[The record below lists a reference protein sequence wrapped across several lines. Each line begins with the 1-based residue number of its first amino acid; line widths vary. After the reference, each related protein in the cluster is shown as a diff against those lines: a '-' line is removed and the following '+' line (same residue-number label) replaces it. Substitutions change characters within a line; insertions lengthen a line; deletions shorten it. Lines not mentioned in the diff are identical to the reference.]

1 MDVFMIGHT
10 RSFTLFLIAIF
21 LPYITNGAVSA
32 GTTEVDKLHAL
43 FDVHWER
50 DMKRYPD
57 WASKLGNRR
66 FNQNWQNLSPEA
78 FVESTANDQR
88 ALSSLSE
95 INRSVLSDQE
105 KVNYDLFKLGY
116 EDRIRLQKFSPHLLP
131 INQRGGIQSLD
142 QTADFIPLESVSDY
156 DDWLVRLSKI
166 EGLME
171 QTIQLMA
178 SGIKQGIV
186 PPKATMIRIPAQIE
200 KQIVKDPTK
209 SLFYKPFKELP
220 EKFSEADVARL
231 QQDAQSIIRSKI
243 VPAYEKLYDY
253 FNQTYYPACRD
264 NIGISEIP
272 NGREYYENLVKS
284 FTTTEMT
291 PDEVYELGLK
301 EVKRI
306 RQEMESAITESG
318 FEGDFAA
325 FIHFLRTDPQF
336 YYATSEELFEAYQA
350 MSKRLDPEL
359 VHLFTV
365 LPRMPYGVKKIP
377 DAIAPDTTTAYY
389 SLPAA
394 DGSRAGYYYVNLY
407 KPETRPKFEMEV
419 LSVHESVPGHHIQ
432 LALQQ
437 ELESLP
443 NFRRYSG
450 FTVFIEGWGLY
461 SERLGY
467 EMGLYK
473 DPYSR
478 FGQLTYDM
486 WRAVRL
492 VVDTGM
498 HYKGWSRQKAIDYF
512 KFNAPKSELDIIN
525 EIDRYIAWPGQAL
538 AYKIGQLKIL
548 ALRQEAEDRLG
559 EHFDLRRFHDTVLGN
574 GSVPLYVLENLV
586 REWIDLELAN
596 PVL

>member
-1 MDVFMIGHT
+1 LNLSSIIPGRT
-10 RSFTLFLIAIF
+10 IPLFLFAMLIPYFASGAIN
-21 LPYITNGAVSA
+21 T
-32 GTTEVDKLHAL
+32 GTSEVDKLHGL
-43 FDVHWER
+43 FNDHWEL
-50 DMKRYPD
+50 DMKRYPN
-57 WASKLGNRR
+57 WASRLGDRR
-66 FNQNWQNLSPEA
+66 YSQNWQDLSPEGFA
-78 FVESTANDQR
+78 ESETNNQR
-88 ALSSLSE
+88 ALTSLSE
-95 INRSVLSDQE
+95 IDRSALPDKD
-105 KVNYDLFKLGY
+105 KVNYDLFKLKY
-116 EDRIRLQKFSPHLLP
+116 EDRLSLQKFSPHLVP
-131 INQRGGIQSLD
+131 IGQRGGIQTLD
-142 QTADFIPLESVSDY
+142 QTADSIPLASVRDF
-156 DDWLVRLSKI
+156 DDWLTRMSKI
-166 EGLME
+166 DILME
-171 QTIQLMA
+171 QTIALMET
-178 SGIKQGIV
+178 GIKKGIV
-186 PPKATMIRIPAQIE
+186 PPKATMARIPAQIE

-209 SLFYKPFKELP
+209 SLFYKPFIELP
-220 EKFSEADVARL
+220 KEFSKADIARL
-231 QQDAQSIIRSKI
+231 QKNAQSLIRSKI
-243 VPAYEKLYDY
+243 VPAYEKLQVY

-264 NIGISEIP
+264 SIGISEIP
-272 NGREYYENLVKS
+272 NGREYYKSLIKS
-284 FTTTEMT
+284 FTTTDMT
-291 PDEVYELGLK
+291 PDEVHDLGLK

-306 RQEMESAITESG
+306 RSEMESAIVESG
-318 FEGDFAA
+318 FKGDFAA
-325 FIHFLRTDPQF
+325 FVHFLRTDPQF
-336 YYATSEELFEAYQA
+336 YFDTPEELFEAYQA
-350 MSKRLDPEL
+350 MSKRLDPKL

-419 LSVHESVPGHHIQ
+419 LSVHESVPGHHMQ

-498 HYKGWSRQKAIDYF
+498 HYKGWSRQEAIDFF
-512 KFNAPKSELDIIN
+512 KLNAPKSELDIIN
-525 EIDRYIAWPGQAL
+525 EIDRYISWPGQAL

-559 EHFDLRRFHDTVLGN
+559 ENFDLRRFHDTVLGN
-574 GSVPLYVLENLV
+574 GSVPLYVLENFV
-586 REWIDLELAN
+586 REWIDSELTN
-596 PVL
+596 PTM